1 MTGGSLSDQKFQ
13 EFDAYLSGSD
23 IPGLGDNKVEK
34 PAKPAKTDDDI
45 DLDIDE
51 IANLHEKKVDLIL
64 SLLYKID
71 AKSHKDIV
79 ADLVDEMQYERSV
92 VKREKDQAENLKKL
106 VKLANEAAKK

>member
-1 MTGGSLSDQKFQ
+1 MTGGSLSDQKIQ

-23 IPGLGDNKVEK
+23 MPGDFGNKSKTEEK
-34 PAKPAKTDDDI
+34 VSSVVDTGDI
-45 DLDIDE
+45 DLDKIVE
-51 IANLHEKKVDLIL
+51 LHEKKVDLIL

-92 VKREKDQAENLKKL
+92 IKREKDQASDLKKL
-106 VKLANEAAKK
+106 VELANEAAKK